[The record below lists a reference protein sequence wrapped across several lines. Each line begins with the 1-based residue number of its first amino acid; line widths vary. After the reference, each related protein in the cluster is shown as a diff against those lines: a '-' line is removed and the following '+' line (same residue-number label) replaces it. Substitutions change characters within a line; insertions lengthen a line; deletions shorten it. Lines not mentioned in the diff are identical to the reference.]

1 MRQSDG
7 KGKATARAKAR
18 KAVVLALPFV
28 LTLVLPLAL
37 VAATFHLL
45 YRLAACLLVWAL
57 WLPRKDVLV
66 VLSEKPD
73 LARLYVSRSCAAGA
87 RERAVVLSGRN
98 GRNGVQGLEARE
110 HGTCGA
116 P

>member
-37 VAATFHLL
+37 VAAIL
-45 YRLAACLLVWAL
+45 YFLHRLAVYLLVWAL

-87 RERAVVLSGRN
+87 RERAVVLSGRS

>member
-73 LARLYVSRSCAAGA
+73 LA
-87 RERAVVLSGRN
+87 
-98 GRNGVQGLEARE
+98 
-110 HGTCGA
+110 
-116 P
+116 